1 MLAWISMIWFKQASR
16 ECALSW
22 PWVLTEQ
29 RPERPHR
36 SGDIQKGKLPIV
48 LENQFCSGTCIY
60 LENNVTL
67 NVFFGFRIYIYLL
80 ILVSFT
86 GQYILASFL
95 FPTSAGTWPYISNE
109 ILNLKQKWEKCTAR
123 KATPDKVIFCL
134 GFSCNFTYICLTD
147 HANANVARWEDV
159 CGNRPRG

>member
-1 MLAWISMIWFKQASR
+1 M
-16 ECALSW
+16 
-22 PWVLTEQ
+22 LTEQ

-67 NVFFGFRIYIYLL
+67 DVFFGFRIYIYLL

-95 FPTSAGTWPYISNE
+95 FPTSAGT
-109 ILNLKQKWEKCTAR
+109 
-123 KATPDKVIFCL
+123 
-134 GFSCNFTYICLTD
+134 
-147 HANANVARWEDV
+147 
-159 CGNRPRG
+159 